1 MLCYAAILLSYYP
14 APKTIYPKNL
24 EHTIE
29 MKFMNNS
36 ERNNNKTNEFPQW
49 KHTRYIYR

>member
-1 MLCYAAILLSYYP
+1 MLCYAPILLSYYP
-14 APKTIYPKNL
+14 APKTKNPRNL

-36 ERNNNKTNEFPQW
+36 ERNSDKTNEFSQW
-49 KHTRYIYR
+49 KHTTYIYG